1 MHSDDRL
8 WVLIARKLSG
18 EATAAEL
25 AELQARLGENAGD
38 QYLFEM
44 LNTYWAQH
52 PEMQEDLNSDADN
65 KFNRI
70 LEMGEESSETEDGD
84 DEGKL
89 PLVPFRSNTRRN
101 WAWSGSI
108 AAMLVVGVGFY
119 LNSDKKQE
127 KPATPVVQSQQSE
140 VMAKRGTRS
149 KIILPDGSQVWLNS
163 DSKLSYLNSFNN
175 VLREVTL
182 EGEAFFDVVK
192 DPKHPFVVHTSGI
205 DIKVLGTAFNVK
217 SYQQDPT
224 IEATLLRGMIE
235 VTTRAD
241 IKTPKVIL
249 QPHEKLIFK
258 KLGSEL
264 TVNDKA
270 AEKKSTTEKGAD
282 PRIAIT
288 SLGSKPDSAIRE
300 TSWIYNTLIF
310 DKETFQEVSLKME
323 RWYNVKFTFQ
333 DERLMNNRITGTF
346 QNETIQEALEALK
359 LVVKFDYI
367 MDGNNVK
374 VTNVKGRK

>member
-25 AELQARLGENAGD
+25 AELQARLGENASD

-52 PEMQEDLNSDADN
+52 PEMQEDLNSDADD

-101 WAWSGSI
+101 WAWAGSI

-149 KIILPDGSQVWLNS
+149 KIILPDGSQVLLNS

-175 VLREVTL
+175 VLREVSL

-367 MDGNNVK
+367 MDGNNVE